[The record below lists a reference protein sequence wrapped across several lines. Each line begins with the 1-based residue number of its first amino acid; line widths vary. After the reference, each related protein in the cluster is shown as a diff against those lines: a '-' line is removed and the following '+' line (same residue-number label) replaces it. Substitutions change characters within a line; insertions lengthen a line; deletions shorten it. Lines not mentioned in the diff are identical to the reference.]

1 MASFATERSG
11 GVMASFTTDQLRNV
25 VLIGHSSCGKTT
37 LAESMLFDT
46 GASSR
51 RGRVEDGST
60 VSDWDEEA
68 IRRKISVGASVIP
81 CEWQGRKV
89 NLLDTPGFIDFVGEV
104 KAAVSV
110 ADAALVLVDPVAG
123 VEVGTELGWGYADE
137 RELPRAI
144 FVNKMDRE
152 NAHFETVLGHL
163 RQAFDGTIVPVQ
175 LPVGEG
181 SEFRGIV
188 DLVTMKAYLGEG
200 ANEVEVPADLVDV
213 AHEMRTQ
220 LVEAAAEGDDE
231 LIMKYLDGEELSPM
245 EIGRGLRIGICRG
258 TVTPVFCG
266 SALSNVGPRLLLD
279 ALVEYMPS
287 PADTPPAT
295 AHRPDGEEVSL
306 IADSTG
312 PLVAYV
318 WKTIADPYVGKISYF
333 RVYSGVLKAD
343 SRVHSLP
350 SGTEERISQM
360 FAPRG
365 KEQLALS
372 QLVAGDI
379 GGVNKLASTATGDT
393 LGEKANP
400 LLIPRLQYPEP
411 LYSVAVSPKT
421 KADSAKMG
429 PALTRLGEE
438 DPTLTWRFESGTS
451 ETILSGMGE
460 VHLDLAIRR
469 LESKFGV
476 GLATAVPKVPY
487 TESVTRSAADS
498 YRHKKQT
505 GGAGQFGE
513 VHMEI
518 KPLER
523 GGGFEFDTSRVFG
536 GAISNSFFPSIEK
549 GVRAALEAGPL
560 AGYHVVDVRC
570 EVFDGKMHPVDSKD
584 IAFQIAG
591 RGVFKK
597 IFLQAGPVLLEPI
610 MEVQISVPEE
620 YMGDIMSDLNTR
632 RGRVQGME
640 QSKGKGVI
648 SAQVPFAEMQRYA
661 IDLRSMTQGRGLYTM
676 KLSHYEPVPSHIAEG
691 VIAQSKRDRVETEE
705 D

>member
-1 MASFATERSG
+1 MMAT
-11 GVMASFTTDQLRNV
+11 FTTDQLRNV
-25 VLIGHSSCGKTT
+25 VLIGHSSSGKTT

-46 GASSR
+46 GATSR

-68 IRRKISVGASVIP
+68 IRRKISVGASVVP

-89 NLLDTPGFIDFVGEV
+89 NLLDTPGFIDLVGEV
-104 KAAVSV
+104 KGALSV

-123 VEVGTELGWGYADE
+123 VEVGTELGWGYADD
-137 RELPRAI
+137 RNLPRAV

-152 NAHFETVLGHL
+152 NARFETVLASL
-163 RQAFDGTIVPVQ
+163 REAFNGIIVAAQ
-175 LPVGEG
+175 LPIGEG
-181 SEFRGIV
+181 SEFRGVV
-188 DLVTMKAYLGEG
+188 DLVSMRSYLGEN
-200 ANEVEVPADLVDV
+200 AEESEVPADLFDI
-213 AHEMRTQ
+213 AQEMRTQ

-231 LIMKYLDGEELSPM
+231 LIMKYLDGEELSSS
-245 EIGRGLRIGICRG
+245 EIGRGLRIGVARG
-258 TVTPVFCG
+258 TVVPVFCG
-266 SALSNVGPRLLLD
+266 SALANVGMRQLLD
-279 ALVEYMPS
+279 ALVDYMPS
-287 PADTPPAT
+287 PADAAPAT
-295 AHRPDGEEVSL
+295 AQRPDGEEQSL
-306 IADSTG
+306 SADPDG

-318 WKTIADPYVGKISYF
+318 WKTIADPFVGKISYY
-333 RVYSGVLKAD
+333 RVFSGTLKTD
-343 SRVHSLP
+343 SRVTSFP
-350 SGTEERISQM
+350 SGAEERISQM
-360 FAPRG
+360 FTPRG
-365 KEQLALS
+365 KEQLAAPA
-372 QLVAGDI
+372 LVAGDI
-379 GGVNKLASTATGDT
+379 GGVNKLAATATGDT
-393 LGEKANP
+393 LGDKANP
-400 LLIPRLQYPEP
+400 LVIPRVQYPEP

-429 PALTRLGEE
+429 PALTRLSEE
-438 DPTLTWRFESGTS
+438 DPTLTWRFESGTN
-451 ETILSGMGE
+451 ETLLSGMGE

-476 GLATAVPKVPY
+476 GLVTAVPKVPY

-536 GAISNSFFPSIEK
+536 GAISSSFFPSIEK
-549 GVRAALEAGPL
+549 GVRAAMEAGPL

-570 EVFDGKMHPVDSKD
+570 EVYDGKMHPVDSKD

-591 RGVFKK
+591 REVFKK

-610 MEVQISVPEE
+610 MDVQISVPEE

-640 QSKGKGVI
+640 QSRGKGVI
-648 SAQVPFAEMQRYA
+648 SAQVPLAEMQRYA

-676 KLSHYEPVPSHIAEG
+676 RLSHYEPVPAHIAEG
-691 VIAQSKRDRVETEE
+691 VIAQAKGDRLEAEE